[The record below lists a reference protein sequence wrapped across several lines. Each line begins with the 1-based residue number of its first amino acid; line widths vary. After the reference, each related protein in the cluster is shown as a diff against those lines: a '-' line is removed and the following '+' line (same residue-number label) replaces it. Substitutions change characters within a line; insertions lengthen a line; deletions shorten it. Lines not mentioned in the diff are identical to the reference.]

1 MKSMRRTVPLLS
13 AALLLPGV
21 ARAQQT
27 PAPASAAER
36 PRPVATAVPRSG
48 PVTLDGRLDEP
59 AWQAA
64 PPAGGFIQ
72 QRPNEGAPPTDSTEV
87 RFLYDDEAIYIGARM
102 FNARGAS
109 GVTSRLTR
117 HDDIP
122 ASDILRIDFD
132 TYHNKLHWVEFDV
145 NPAGWRGDATDVD
158 RSWDPVW
165 QAEARVDSAGWTAE
179 IRIPFSQLRF
189 SRDSVQRWGLN
200 LTRIEHRSQ
209 ERDLWSF
216 RRQNQPASPAFFGEL
231 QGMRIRRAP
240 GHAELLPYVVARAQ
254 RLGSADPRS
263 PFYDPH
269 PSDVRVGAD
278 LKYLLTSSFILSAT
292 VNPDFGQVEVDPAV
306 VNLSAYETF
315 FPEQRPFFVEGADV
329 FAFGNPGCNLNC
341 GMGLALLYSRRIG
354 RPPQGAGLA
363 FAQGPF
369 ADVPQNSTIL
379 GAAKITGRSRS
390 GFIVGLIDAVTRR
403 EVAEVALDDTGR
415 VFQPV
420 EPLTNS
426 FVGRVKREFQGGR
439 MVLGGIATSVN
450 RRMDDPG
457 LASLLPGSAQAGGVD
472 GEWFS
477 KNRNWHFYAAATAS
491 RAAGDSLAIARLQR
505 SSARYFQ
512 RPDRG
517 ASPAY
522 DPSSTSL
529 SGYGGIA
536 RLSKDGGSWIGD
548 LNAAMI
554 SPGFESNDLGFLQT
568 ADWRWINGTLGRRF
582 TRPTQWYRSL
592 TMMTGA
598 EQQWNYDGDI
608 TGRDASFAYLMQL
621 LNYWNV
627 NVFLGRTFPIQTD
640 RLTRGGPVVGQA
652 GGNSITTHVS
662 TDPRRSVVLNSNVGF
677 GKQDDGGHYEQL
689 TLTATLRP
697 ASNVQISLGPGY
709 SRDVTTAQ
717 YVAAV
722 PDSTA
727 TAFFGRRY
735 VFSHLDQRQAYME
748 TRASVTFTPRLSL
761 DLYAQPLLASANF
774 SSFEEFA
781 APRQRTK
788 LVYGRDVGTITTAG
802 TPDDLVYVID
812 PDGAGPAKPF
822 SLPNPDFNLR
832 SLRGTGV
839 LRWEWRP
846 GSTAYFVWTQT
857 RSGIASIGDLDFSR
871 DQRALFRAPA
881 DNIFV
886 IKISYWLGL

>member
-1 MKSMRRTVPLLS
+1 MRRTVPLLS

-132 TYHNKLHWVEFDV
+132 TYHNKLHSVEFDV
-145 NPAGWRGDATDVD
+145 NPAGWRGDASDVD

-240 GHAELLPYVVARAQ
+240 EHAELLPYVVARTQ

-278 LKYLLTSSFILSAT
+278 LKYLLTSSFTLSAA

-306 VNLSAYETF
+306 VNLSAFETF

-329 FAFGNPGCNLNC
+329 FAFGNPGCNINC
-341 GMGLALLYSRRIG
+341 GLGLDLFYSRRIG

-363 FAQGPF
+363 FAAGQF

-379 GAAKITGRSRS
+379 GAAKITGRTRS
-390 GFIVGLIDAVTRR
+390 GYSVGLIDAVTRR
-403 EVAEVALDDTGR
+403 EVAEVAVDDTAR

-426 FVGRVKREFQGGR
+426 FVGRVKRELRGGR
-439 MVLGGIATSVN
+439 VVLGGIATAVN
-450 RRMDDPG
+450 RSID
-457 LASLLPGSAQAGGVD
+457 
-472 GEWFS
+472 
-477 KNRNWHFYAAATAS
+477 
-491 RAAGDSLAIARLQR
+491 
-505 SSARYFQ
+505 
-512 RPDRG
+512 
-517 ASPAY
+517 ASPRSCRA
-522 DPSSTSL
+522 
-529 SGYGGIA
+529 
-536 RLSKDGGSWIGD
+536 
-548 LNAAMI
+548 
-554 SPGFESNDLGFLQT
+554 
-568 ADWRWINGTLGRRF
+568 
-582 TRPTQWYRSL
+582 RPT
-592 TMMTGA
+592 
-598 EQQWNYDGDI
+598 
-608 TGRDASFAYLMQL
+608 
-621 LNYWNV
+621 
-627 NVFLGRTFPIQTD
+627 
-640 RLTRGGPVVGQA
+640 
-652 GGNSITTHVS
+652 
-662 TDPRRSVVLNSNVGF
+662 
-677 GKQDDGGHYEQL
+677 
-689 TLTATLRP
+689 
-697 ASNVQISLGPGY
+697 
-709 SRDVTTAQ
+709 
-717 YVAAV
+717 
-722 PDSTA
+722 
-727 TAFFGRRY
+727 
-735 VFSHLDQRQAYME
+735 
-748 TRASVTFTPRLSL
+748 
-761 DLYAQPLLASANF
+761 
-774 SSFEEFA
+774 
-781 APRQRTK
+781 
-788 LVYGRDVGTITTAG
+788 
-802 TPDDLVYVID
+802 
-812 PDGAGPAKPF
+812 
-822 SLPNPDFNLR
+822 
-832 SLRGTGV
+832 
-839 LRWEWRP
+839 RP
-846 GSTAYFVWTQT
+846 GSTANGSRATATGTST
-857 RSGIASIGDLDFSR
+857 RRPPPRARRATRWPSAACSARPRAFSSARTAASRPRTTPRPPPSAATVGSCGCR
-871 DQRALFRAPA
+871 RRAGAGSA
-881 DNIFV
+881 T
-886 IKISYWLGL
+886 